1 MSTSEKFHH
10 HLISGEIV
18 FVHQDAPDQPS
29 AIRLNGVL
37 IDKSRDLPTRLLGKA
52 QQILQLNFHNRTQ
65 DEKVKVVDV
74 ILMGFSYLGEFTQ
87 EEFQA
92 PPEGM
97 KLQERAE
104 AAPAQMPLDLEQAV
118 AQAESKAKQEKAKL
132 EVVK

>member
-1 MSTSEKFHH
+1 MSTNEKLHH
-10 HLISGEIV
+10 HLIVGEIV
-18 FVHQDAPDQPS
+18 FVHQDNPDQPS

-37 IDKSRDLPTRLLGKA
+37 MDKSRDLPVRLLGKA

-74 ILMGFSYLGEFTQ
+74 TLMGFSYLGEFTQ

-92 PPEGM
+92 TPEGT
-97 KLQERAE
+97 KLQERPTPSNE
-104 AAPAQMPLDLEQAV
+104 EIQQTLDLEAVV
-118 AQAESKAKQEKAKL
+118 AQAESKSKL

>member
-1 MSTSEKFHH
+1 MTTAEKFHH
-10 HLISGEIV
+10 HLIVGEIV
-18 FVHQDAPDQPS
+18 FIHEDNPDQPS

-37 IDKSRDLPTRLLGKA
+37 MDKSRDLPVRLLGKA

-74 ILMGFSYLGEFTQ
+74 TLMGFSYLGEFTQ

-97 KLQERAE
+97 KLQERSE
-104 AAPAQMPLDLEQAV
+104 QAPAQDPVQQPLDLEEAV
-118 AQAESKAKQEKAKL
+118 AQAENNAALK
-132 EVVK
+132 VVK